1 MDKANG
7 ATQDE
12 LQAAINSITNGGAAA
27 AGADPVAEIA
37 NKVAAEEK
45 PAAAAVLPPAP
56 APAVPAAPAMPSQI
70 DGIPV
75 EQRAMYGDPDLDKVK
90 SMALSDLRPL
100 LEKVD
105 IAPEKKFMIYKDIIM
120 LTDDKACIEPAYNA
134 ARQIMDEKAKGEAL
148 VYIVECIDRLGIQM
162 SLASSDQ

>member
-27 AGADPVAEIA
+27 AADPVAEIA
-37 NKVAAEEK
+37 NKVEADK
-45 PAAAAVLPPAP
+45 AAAVLPPAP

-105 IAPEKKFMIYKDIIM
+105 IPAEKKFMIYKDIIM
-120 LTDDKACIEPAYNA
+120 LTEDKACIEPAYNA

-148 VYIVECIDRLGIQM
+148 VYIVECIDKLGIQM
-162 SLASSDQ
+162 ALGGAD

>member
-1 MDKANG
+1 MDQANG

-27 AGADPVAEIA
+27 AADPVAEIA
-37 NKVAAEEK
+37 NKVAGET
-45 PAAAAVLPPAP
+45 AANPLPPAP

-75 EQRAMYGDPDLDKVK
+75 EPQKAMYGDPDLDKVK

-105 IAPEKKFMIYKDIIM
+105 IPADKKFMIYKDIIM
-120 LTDDKACIEPAYNA
+120 LTEDKACIEPAYNA
-134 ARQIMDEKAKGEAL
+134 ARQILDEKAKGEAL
-148 VYIVECIDRLGIQM
+148 VYIVECIDKLGIQM
-162 SLASSDQ
+162 SIGGDQ

>member
-27 AGADPVAEIA
+27 AAGSDPVAEIA

-45 PAAAAVLPPAP
+45 PAAVLPPAP

-105 IAPEKKFMIYKDIIM
+105 IPADKKFMIYKDIIM
-120 LTDDKACIEPAYNA
+120 LTEDKACIEPAYNA

-148 VYIVECIDRLGIQM
+148 VYIVECIDKLGIQM
-162 SLASSDQ
+162 SLGNDQ